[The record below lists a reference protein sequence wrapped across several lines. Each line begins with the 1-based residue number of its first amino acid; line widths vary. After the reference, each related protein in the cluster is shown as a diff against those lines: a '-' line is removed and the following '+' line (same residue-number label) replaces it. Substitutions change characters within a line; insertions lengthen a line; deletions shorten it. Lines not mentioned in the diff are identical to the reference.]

1 MHHAATSA
9 AQHRGVAMNTATAR
23 TESHRLSGS
32 WPPPAI
38 AAAVGFAAFAAS
50 VVAAGALD
58 PGYSHVRE
66 GISALAATDSPAA
79 WIMIT
84 GFLGL
89 AGGTMAAGITLWVRL
104 GTGVAGRIGAAMVT
118 LAGAAMVVVGLNQQD
133 CSDFTGACAPLEA
146 AGTLSTHH
154 MIHQL
159 VSLAVFTVLAVA
171 TFPLARGLRR
181 SVVWA
186 HLAVPT
192 RLSGLVAILV
202 IAMLLTVGFG
212 DVAGVVQRLFVAL
225 LFGLPV
231 LLAAL
236 PGRR

>member
-1 MHHAATSA
+1 MST
-9 AQHRGVAMNTATAR
+9 VTTP
-23 TESHRLSGS
+23 TETHRLPGS
-32 WPPPAI
+32 WPPPAV
-38 AAAVGFAAFAAS
+38 AAAAGSGTFVVS
-50 VVAAGALD
+50 TVVAGAFD
-58 PGYSHVRE
+58 PGYSHARE
-66 GISALAATDSPAA
+66 GISALAATGSPSA
-79 WIMIT
+79 WIMIA
-84 GFLGL
+84 GFLAL
-89 AGGTMAAGITLWVRL
+89 AAGTMAAGVTLWLRL
-104 GTGVAGRIGAAMVT
+104 GTGIAGRIGAGLVT

-159 VSLAVFTVLAVA
+159 VSLAVFTVLAAA

-192 RLSGLVAILV
+192 RVAGLVAFLM
-202 IAMLLTVGFG
+202 IAMMVTVGFG
-212 DVAGVVQRLFVAL
+212 DVAGLVQRLFIAL

-231 LLAAL
+231 LLATL
-236 PGRR
+236 PARR